1 VSITTAC
8 AWSAKS
14 NVQWITIT
22 TAASG
27 TASGAL
33 SYTVAA
39 NTATTSRTG
48 TMTIAGKT
56 FTVTQAG
63 QTMTI
68 SGKITIG
75 NTSTALS
82 GVTVKLTGTRV
93 LTRTTGTLGSFSF
106 TGLPAGNYTVK
117 PTKLGYLFTPAYYS
131 YSNLSANQT
140 VRFTATARTFTITA
154 QATVNSLALSGVTM
168 NLTGSRTLTCTTG
181 PNGTCQFP
189 NLPAGGSYTVSPSKT
204 AFTFTPSSRT
214 YSYLTKSPTA
224 SFAASPVI
232 GSRGGTIDETLAR
245 SDQTEALT
253 AALRLRRSTPT
264 TINATVKLVSF
275 MFDNPAARSNNTL
288 WHSQSAANFTQ

>member
-1 VSITTAC
+1 MSITAGC
-8 AWSAKS
+8 AWSARS
-14 NVQWITIT
+14 DVQWITIT

-39 NTATTSRTG
+39 NTATASRTG

-63 QTMTI
+63 QPLTI

-93 LTRTTGTLGSFSF
+93 LTRTTGSLGSFSF
-106 TGLPAGNYTVK
+106 TGRPVGNYTVK

-131 YSNLSANQT
+131 YSNLSASQT
-140 VRFTATARTFTITA
+140 AKFTATARTFTITA
-154 QATVNSLALSGVTM
+154 QATINSLAMSGVTM
-168 NLTGSRTLTCTTG
+168 KLTGSRTLTCTTS

-204 AFTFTPSSRT
+204 AFTFTPPSRT
-214 YSYLTKSPTA
+214 YSYLTRNLTA

-232 GSRGGTIDETLAR
+232 GSRGSFIDGTLAR

-253 AALRLRRSTPT
+253 ALMLWRSKPRR
-264 TINATVKLVSF
+264 
-275 MFDNPAARSNNTL
+275 
-288 WHSQSAANFTQ
+288 